1 MVLRRRASRARAPLK
16 ITPLCGNYYCYKAL
30 LLLSC
35 GYSHKAND
43 RMVYFVNFLNKV
55 DKYSSADIML
65 MLTWYRFR

>member
-1 MVLRRRASRARAPLK
+1 MGGW
-16 ITPLCGNYYCYKAL
+16 GNFEPQEFCYKYCYKAL

-55 DKYSSADIML
+55 DKYVL
-65 MLTWYRFR
+65 KLQNRVVK